1 MITAELI
8 GAAVIVVPAIFIAY
22 LFFFWRRRPIFWFI
36 VALVLVGAGYLY
48 STGALH
54 NIGVALIS
62 DAEII
67 EQGR

>member
-1 MITAELI
+1 MLTAELI
-8 GAAVIVVPAIFIAY
+8 GAAIIVVPAIFIAY
-22 LFFFWRRRPIFWFI
+22 LFFFWRRRAIFWFI
-36 VALVLVGAGYLY
+36 VALVLVGTGYLY

-54 NIGVALIS
+54 NIGTALIG